1 METAVAAIDYLDL
14 GLYLLAGAAAARVWR
29 TGGSGAGA
37 WSAAA
42 FGDLAVI
49 VVVGRAVPSDPTG
62 ADAVVQRFLIALL
75 VLFPYLLNRF
85 TNAFEPAGKRAERTV
100 AMLTT
105 AMLVWTFA
113 LPSLPGSGD
122 PRPAWF
128 WAYVAG
134 FLVHWTLLTSVSARL
149 LWRAGR
155 GQPSVARRRM
165 RLLSGATVAI
175 TVALFLAVPSSSR
188 DSVLAL
194 VAALA
199 STLSAAT
206 FVVALDPPRFLRT
219 IWRRPE
225 QERVQAAIGE
235 LMRAQDERD
244 VTARVL
250 PPMAAL
256 VGASVVT
263 LIGPDG
269 TILGTHATD
278 GSEHTPATGDTDTR
292 SVEVDGL
299 KLVVRTS
306 RYAPFFGTEETALLR
321 TLVALTAL
329 ALDHARLL
337 AGERAA
343 RAALERADE
352 LKTQFVAFAA
362 HELRT
367 PIATVVGLVE
377 TLELREH
384 EMRADLAQELK
395 KTLADQARR
404 TRVLLEQLLDL
415 SRLDADAVEIR
426 AELVDVRRRVAQIVE
441 AVGNED
447 VELAIEPAL
456 AADLDVAAFDHIL
469 TNLVTN
475 AVRYGEAPIVIR
487 ASQSDRHFRL
497 TVEDHGSGVPPAF
510 VPQLFERFARA
521 DEARRVQG
529 GSGLG
534 LAIARSYARA
544 HRGDLVY
551 EPSSLGGARF
561 ELVLPRS
568 QEDAR

>member
-1 METAVAAIDYLDL
+1 VGTAVAAIDYVDL
-14 GLYLLAGAAAARVWR
+14 ALYLLAGAAAARLWR
-29 TGGSGAGA
+29 TSGSGAGA

-42 FGDLAVI
+42 FGALAVI
-49 VVVGRAVPSDPTG
+49 VVVGRALPRDPTG

-85 TNAFEPAGKRAERTV
+85 TNAFDPAGKRVERLIG
-100 AMLTT
+100 AFTT
-105 AMLVWTFA
+105 SMLVWTFA
-113 LPSLPGSGD
+113 LPSLPGSD
-122 PRPAWF
+122 EPRPAWF
-128 WAYVAG
+128 WAYVAA

-165 RLLSGATVAI
+165 RLLAGATVAI
-175 TVALFLAVPSSSR
+175 TVALFLAVPSGSR

-194 VAALA
+194 IAALA
-199 STLSAAT
+199 STASAAT
-206 FVVALDPPRFLRT
+206 FVVALDPPRSLRT

-235 LMRAQDERD
+235 LMRAQDEQD
-244 VTARVL
+244 VVARVL
-250 PPMAAL
+250 GPMAAL
-256 VGASVVT
+256 VGASDVT
-263 LIGPDG
+263 LLAPDG
-269 TILGTHATD
+269 AVLGSHVA
-278 GSEHTPATGDTDTR
+278 AGDALAGVGADTR

-299 KLVVRTS
+299 TLVVRTS
-306 RYAPFFGTEETALLR
+306 RYAPFFGTEELGLLR
-321 TLVALTAL
+321 TLGSLTAL

-377 TLELREH
+377 TLEEREH
-384 EMRADLAQELK
+384 ELRPDLAQELRR
-395 KTLADQARR
+395 TLAAQARR

-415 SRLDADAVEIR
+415 SRLDADAVEI
-426 AELVDVRRRVAQIVE
+426 DVRPVVVRPRVEQIVE
-441 AVGNED
+441 AVGD
-447 VELAIEPAL
+447 AAIELAIEPSL
-456 AADLDVAAFDHIL
+456 AADLDVAAFDHIV

-475 AVRYGEAPIVIR
+475 AVRYGASPIVIR

-497 TVEDHGSGVPPAF
+497 SVEDHGRGVPPEF

-521 DEARRVQG
+521 DETRNVHG

-551 EPSSLGGARF
+551 EPGALGGARF
-561 ELVLPRS
+561 ELVLPRAQS
-568 QEDAR
+568 G

>member
-1 METAVAAIDYLDL
+1 
-14 GLYLLAGAAAARVWR
+14 
-29 TGGSGAGA
+29 
-37 WSAAA
+37 
-42 FGDLAVI
+42 
-49 VVVGRAVPSDPTG
+49 
-62 ADAVVQRFLIALL
+62 
-75 VLFPYLLNRF
+75 
-85 TNAFEPAGKRAERTV
+85 
-100 AMLTT
+100 
-105 AMLVWTFA
+105 
-113 LPSLPGSGD
+113 
-122 PRPAWF
+122 
-128 WAYVAG
+128 
-134 FLVHWTLLTSVSARL
+134 
-149 LWRAGR
+149 
-155 GQPSVARRRM
+155 
-165 RLLSGATVAI
+165 
-175 TVALFLAVPSSSR
+175 
-188 DSVLAL
+188 
-194 VAALA
+194 
-199 STLSAAT
+199 
-206 FVVALDPPRFLRT
+206 
-219 IWRRPE
+219 
-225 QERVQAAIGE
+225 
-235 LMRAQDERD
+235 
-244 VTARVL
+244 
-250 PPMAAL
+250 
-256 VGASVVT
+256 
-263 LIGPDG
+263 
-269 TILGTHATD
+269 
-278 GSEHTPATGDTDTR
+278 
-292 SVEVDGL
+292 
-299 KLVVRTS
+299 
-306 RYAPFFGTEETALLR
+306 
-321 TLVALTAL
+321 
-329 ALDHARLL
+329 
-337 AGERAA
+337 
-343 RAALERADE
+343 
-352 LKTQFVAFAA
+352 
-362 HELRT
+362 
-367 PIATVVGLVE
+367 VGLVE

-441 AVGNED
+441 AVGNDD